1 MRYIICED
9 DGSGYYFWSLISR
22 YVLKKEYKVVTPL
35 EINRALGKEEY
46 AVGISKIREYL
57 NVLTKEADVNNHL
70 YIVCIDN
77 ATDNPEISAVISQ
90 IHQII
95 GKRHNFH
102 MVNYIC
108 FEQLLMTSPNIVSF
122 FPNLEKLKIYSL
134 LKQHAKVYG
143 IGYSRE
149 LERLLKENKVA
160 FSTTERIYNKIFEKV
175 VLHQVMKIGRRNYNR
190 LVHHYILKGKWSYC
204 WTTDCGDDCP
214 NNRCWEATGENNLMC
229 DGCDSC
235 LKNKSLSCVLVDNTV
250 IRKYAEVTDCNK
262 VLPSKLRRMAGHWD
276 ISPMVCHLHL
286 FNFLANLLKPYN
298 YF

>member
-160 FSTTERIYNKIFEKV
+160 FSTTERIYNKTF
-175 VLHQVMKIGRRNYNR
+175 
-190 LVHHYILKGKWSYC
+190 
-204 WTTDCGDDCP
+204 
-214 NNRCWEATGENNLMC
+214 NRCWEVTGENNLMC